1 LRICFYKTNNFA
13 LACSEAFTFTK
24 VAAGATAGFDC
35 TYEQP
40 SLPNFVWNPSV
51 DPTFQMDF
59 GALRSN
65 INSHVGCIDPSS
77 QPNFYWDDQ
86 NDPANFENSHGWHS
100 GYYTVDEDGPFSH
113 IMTLSKLSFFGNH
126 EVGWSRPIWVCFSRS
141 PDQCSDSFT
150 LMITDETSM

>member
-13 LACSEAFTFTK
+13 LACSEAFTITK
-24 VAAGATAGFDC
+24 VAPGATAGFDC

-40 SLPNFVWNPSV
+40 SLPNIVWNPSV

-77 QPNFYWDDQ
+77 QPNFYK
-86 NDPANFENSHGWHS
+86 FLENGDGWTS
-100 GYYTVDEDGPFSH
+100 GSYTVDQDGPFSH
-113 IMTLSKLSFFGNH
+113 IMTLSNLDCCSFENY
-126 EVGWSRPIWVCFSRS
+126 EVGWSQPIWVCFSRN
-141 PDQCSDSFT
+141 PNQCSDSLT
-150 LMITDETSM
+150 IMITDETSM